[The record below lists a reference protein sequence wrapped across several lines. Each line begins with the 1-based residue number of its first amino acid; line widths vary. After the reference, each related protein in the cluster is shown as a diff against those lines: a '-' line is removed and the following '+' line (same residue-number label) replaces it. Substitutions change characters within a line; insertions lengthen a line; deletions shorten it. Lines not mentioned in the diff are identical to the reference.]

1 MFLGST
7 TLAQSPSQVGQSLD
21 AVDGVLL
28 LIDATKGVQAQ
39 TLANLELASEKS
51 KTIIPVINKCDLETA
66 DVDSCLGQ
74 VMDLLS
80 DSVDPVLTSAKSGN
94 GVEEVLDAIVR
105 HVPAAR
111 KFGSSAKPLQARIFD
126 SFYCPYRGIVLLVR
140 VQNGKIAPGDPL
152 RPIPAD
158 ETKTFVV
165 DKVGFLAPQEVSCA
179 LLRAGDVG
187 FLTANSTGRIL
198 LF

>member
-1 MFLGST
+1 M
-7 TLAQSPSQVGQSLD
+7 GQSLD

-39 TLANLELASEKS
+39 TLANLELASEKA

-66 DVDSCLGQ
+66 NVDSCLGQ
-74 VMDLLS
+74 LMDVLS
-80 DSVDPVLTSAKSGN
+80 DSIDPVLTSAKSGD

-105 HVPAAR
+105 HVPAASD
-111 KFGSSAKPLQARIFD
+111 FGSPAKPLQARIFD

-140 VQNGKIAPGDPL
+140 VQNGTIAPGDPV

-158 ETKTFVV
+158 EKKTFLV
-165 DKVGFLAPQEVSCA
+165 DQVGFLAPHEVSSS
-179 LLRAGDVG
+179 LLQAGDVG
-187 FLTANSTGRIL
+187 YLTASST
-198 LF
+198 FV